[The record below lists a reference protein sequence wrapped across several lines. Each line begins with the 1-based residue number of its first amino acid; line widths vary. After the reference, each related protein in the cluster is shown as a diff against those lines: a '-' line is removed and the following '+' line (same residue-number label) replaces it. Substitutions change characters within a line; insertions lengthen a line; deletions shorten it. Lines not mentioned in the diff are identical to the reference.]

1 MELETWNRERF
12 CVLFRMQIE
21 IVLNGF
27 RQKIAR
33 ETSIAGLIALSG
45 EHDRNLIVE
54 RNSRFVHPHTYD
66 SIILQD
72 GDRVEFINPD
82 FGG

>member
-1 MELETWNRERF
+1 MKRF

-21 IVLNGF
+21 IILNGF

-33 ETSIAGLIALSG
+33 DTSIAGLIALSG

-54 RNSRFVHPHTYD
+54 RNNRYVHPHMY
-66 SIILQD
+66 SVIILQD
-72 GDRVEFINPD
+72 KDRIEFINPD